1 MESLIYVKF
10 FLVLGLLIVNCIFS
24 GLWFMKRRQAMV
36 VDVVSHSVL
45 PMLVLSYLFVGNLH
59 SVFFVIVSLVC
70 SFLMAVCVSFLSK
83 LNLKESQQ
91 IMGVFFSGLF
101 ALGIILVNIYAKSV
115 HLDADS
121 VLFGALEF
129 SVFENLYLFST
140 NIGPVAFYK
149 MALLLIVNILTY
161 KYFNPLFSLFSFD
174 AKMLH
179 LKGFNINWI
188 DVFHLAILT
197 FNIIFAF
204 EVVGVVLTLA
214 LNVLPLMVARFYAF
228 SSLKLLESA
237 IVISFVSLV
246 FSSLIAFSFSLSL
259 SAVFVVFM
267 FALLMLHVVFFDR
280 LNLFKKTI

>member
-1 MESLIYVKF
+1 
-10 FLVLGLLIVNCIFS
+10 
-24 GLWFMKRRQAMV
+24 MKRRQAMV

-45 PMLVLSYLFVGNLH
+45 PMLVLAYLFVGNLH
-59 SVFFVIVSLVC
+59 SIFFVIISLFC
-70 SFLMAVCVSFLSK
+70 SFVMAVCVSFLSK
-83 LNLKESQQ
+83 LNLKDSQQ

-101 ALGIILVNIYAKSV
+101 ALGIILVNIFAKYV

-129 SVFENLYLFST
+129 SVFENLYFFST

-267 FALLMLHVVFFDR
+267 FALLMLHVLFFDR
-280 LNLFKKTI
+280 LNLFKKAI